1 MSEPALLDI
10 APDREEFLQDV
21 VQGLLSTPKTLPSKY
36 LYDER
41 GSHLFDEICELDEY
55 YLTRTELQIMEQWA
69 GDMAAAVGSRAVLIE
84 YGSGSSLKT
93 GRLLEQLDSPA
104 ACVLVEISLEHL
116 KNSASRLAAEHPGLK
131 VIPVCADFT
140 QPFDIPDLPADAG
153 RRVVYFPGSTI
164 GNFSAFAAQELLT
177 AIAAQAGPGGGLLIG
192 VDLLKSP
199 EILKPAYNDSEGVT
213 ARFNMNLLERI
224 NRELQADFQL
234 DSFHHEGRFNAEQSR
249 MEMHLVSERDQTVTI
264 GDQEIFFASGETIHT
279 ENSCKFELE
288 DFRSLAQSAGLE
300 VRQIWTDADG
310 LFSVQYLEVTAAG

>member
-1 MSEPALLDI
+1 MPEPALIDI
-10 APDREEFLQDV
+10 APDREEFLADV
-21 VQGLLSTPKTLPSKY
+21 VSGLLASPKTLPSKY

-41 GSHLFDEICELDEY
+41 GSHLFDEICNLDEY
-55 YLTRTELQIMEQWA
+55 YLTRTELQIMEQYA
-69 GDMAAAVGSRAVLIE
+69 GEMATAVGSKAVLIE

-131 VIPVCADFT
+131 VVPVCADFT

-177 AIAAQAGPGGGLLIG
+177 EIASQAGPGGGLLIG

-199 EILKPAYNDSEGVT
+199 EILKPAYNDREGVT
-213 ARFNMNLLERI
+213 ASFNMNLLERI
-224 NRELQADFQL
+224 NRELKADFDL
-234 DSFHHEGRFNAEQSR
+234 GAFHHEGRFNAEQSR
-249 MEMHLVSERDQTVTI
+249 MEMHLVSEKEQTVTI
-264 GDQEIFFASGETIHT
+264 GEAQISFAAGETIHT
-279 ENSCKFELE
+279 ENSCKFQLE
-288 DFRSLAQSAGLE
+288 DFRSLAGSAGFE
-300 VRQIWTDADG
+300 VKQIWTDAAG